1 MGTRTM
7 TRCGEYGAGREPIHR
22 GVSISVHVF
31 LSVSLIVDCCLF
43 QIQLLRF
50 AVLLAF
56 FGVLRRFFF
65 FFFLHALPLPSVVAA
80 LQQGRASAM
89 CKHSAPLE
97 STAKWQGNLFI
108 DH

>member
-7 TRCGEYGAGREPIHR
+7 TRCGEYGAGREPIHS
-22 GVSISVHVF
+22 GVSISVHVL

-56 FGVLRRFFF
+56 FWVLRRFFF
-65 FFFLHALPLPSVVAA
+65 FFFARAA
-80 LQQGRASAM
+80 PAIRSSGTAAGQGERM